1 MKKGRE
7 SALAENKQTKN
18 TCLNAWRKGE
28 KIQSTCGTETSPGGL
43 GIEHEGARE
52 AGTKRWESVSPS
64 KGVPYPRSD
73 GQSLGG
79 GKSMTGEQYGGRHVP
94 GSCKSDVMLAAGEGM

>member
-43 GIEHEGARE
+43 GIEHEGKTVEARE
-52 AGTKRWESVSPS
+52 QGPN
-64 KGVPYPRSD
+64 
-73 GQSLGG
+73 
-79 GKSMTGEQYGGRHVP
+79 YG
-94 GSCKSDVMLAAGEGM
+94 CL